1 MQMKLDFSTPKKAK
15 YEKEDSDKENSEMS
29 PPVKR
34 LKVRV
39 KFLSDFWLMN
49 NESLY
54 CKIAFYF
61 LKSDF
66 YDGF

>member
-39 KFLSDFWLMN
+39 KFLSENLTDKL
-49 NESLY
+49 
-54 CKIAFYF
+54 
-61 LKSDF
+61 
-66 YDGF
+66 